1 MIIIKTIGGL
11 GNQLFQY
18 ALGRRLSLER
28 NTELFFD
35 ATWYEKPPNR
45 KYSLDKFHTSGAV
58 ATKTD
63 SKKRKP
69 RLLDVILPINKK
81 RYIREQSFLF
91 DKKILSVGKD
101 VYLDGY
107 WQSPKYF
114 ESIEDILKK
123 DLVLKEPQGEENEDM
138 RKKIYSVNS
147 VSLHVRRGDF
157 LAEKNKKTYTDC
169 GPEYYQSAV
178 NYIFKQTGE
187 IELFVFSDDPEWVK
201 ENLHTGHPTTFVS
214 SHHFTDYQEL
224 NLMRSCKHNITANST
239 FSWWGAWL
247 NPNPKKIVVTPKQ
260 WFVPMGRN
268 GEDLIP
274 ATWIRM

>member
-1 MIIIKTIGGL
+1 MIIIKAIGGL

-35 ATWYEKPPNR
+35 TTWYEKPPNR
-45 KYSLDKFHTSGAV
+45 KYSLNKFNTIGTV
-58 ATKTD
+58 ASKTD
-63 SKKRKP
+63 GKKRKP
-69 RLLDVILPINKK
+69 LLLDVILPINKK
-81 RYIREQSFLF
+81 RYIREQSFRF

-123 DLVLKEPQGEENEDM
+123 DLVLKEPQGEEHEEM
-138 RKKIYSVNS
+138 RKKIYSINS

-169 GPEYYQSAV
+169 GPGYYQSAI
-178 NYIFKQTGE
+178 NYIFKQTGK

-214 SHHFTDYQEL
+214 SRNFTDYQEL
-224 NLMRSCKHNITANST
+224 DLMRSCKHNITANST

-260 WFVPMGRN
+260 WFVPIERN

-274 ATWIRM
+274 ATWVRM